1 MPSQTSE
8 FGETHRIVS
17 RPRILLC
24 PQFTEVEWT
33 IAPLLSEWAE
43 VATFDAP
50 GVGDEPMPVGD
61 PKDFTRELVVQRAL
75 QELDELGWDSYFVV
89 GDAWGAATAVRVAAA
104 RPEPV
109 LGLAL
114 GHACLDYRKEGQRP
128 AVNKEVTAAMTQLL
142 RSDYDSFVRYGMTQF
157 TQGAFD
163 EETSKRIVDRFPP
176 MELASQVWD
185 ANTNRPEPI
194 ADLLAGL
201 DVPMLLVKH
210 EGCLV
215 FTEEGYED
223 AVRALPEAR
232 RTSVGTNP
240 SASDEF
246 AAALKDFCESVLS

>member
-1 MPSQTSE
+1 
-8 FGETHRIVS
+8 VA

-33 IAPLLSEWAE
+33 IAPRLAEWAE

-50 GVGDEPMPVGD
+50 GVGDEPMPGGD
-61 PKDFTRELVVQRAL
+61 LESFDREMVVQRGL
-75 QELDELGWDSYFVV
+75 REVERLGWDSYFVV
-89 GDAWGAATAVRVAAA
+89 GDAWGTATAVRLAAA
-104 RPEPV
+104 RPESV

-114 GHACLDYRKEGQRP
+114 GHACLSYEREGPRP

-157 TQGAFD
+157 TQGGFD
-163 EETSKRIVDRFPP
+163 EETSERIVARFPP
-176 MELASQVWD
+176 MEIASKVWEMNID
-185 ANTNRPEPI
+185 RVEPI
-194 ADLLAGL
+194 GEMLGKLDMPILLA
-201 DVPMLLVKH
+201 KH

-215 FTEEGYED
+215 FTDEGYED

-232 RTSVGTNP
+232 RTSVARAS

-246 AAALKDFCESVLS
+246 ASALRDFCG

>member
-1 MPSQTSE
+1 MA
-8 FGETHRIVS
+8 

-33 IAPLLSEWAE
+33 IAPRLAEWAE

-50 GVGDEPMPVGD
+50 GVGDEPRPGGD
-61 PKDFTRELVVQRAL
+61 PERFDREMVVQRGL
-75 QELDELGWDSYFVV
+75 QEVERLGWDSYFVA
-89 GDAWGAATAVRVAAA
+89 GDAWGTATAVRLAAA
-104 RPEPV
+104 RPESV

-114 GHACLDYRKEGQRP
+114 GHACLSYEREGPRP

-163 EETSKRIVDRFPP
+163 EETSERIVARFPP
-176 MELASQVWD
+176 MEIASKVWEMNID
-185 ANTNRPEPI
+185 RVEPVGEMLGKLEVPI
-194 ADLLAGL
+194 LLA
-201 DVPMLLVKH
+201 KH

-215 FTEEGYED
+215 FTDEGYED

-232 RTSVGTNP
+232 RTSVARAS

-246 AAALKDFCESVLS
+246 AAALRDFCEGVLG